1 MNESSSFVAERPGAR
16 WWKVD
21 FHAHSPAS
29 FDFGAA
35 EGKRATAPTSY
46 RDWLLTYMKNGV
58 DVVVVTD
65 HNSHE
70 GIDQA
75 VRELTRLREEQNEDF
90 RELTVIAGVE
100 LTVDGGYHLL
110 AVFDADT
117 PSDHVNGLLYRCG
130 YDAERGSSLGTTKM
144 SFAEAVEEIV
154 AMGGLAIPAHA
165 DTAAGLF
172 EHDERNQ
179 NELAESKHIVAVEV
193 VTAAGQQKALQFGWV
208 VVLGSDAH
216 HLDGSGCP
224 AGIEPKFPGSHYTWV
239 KMESPNLL
247 GIKLALSDGPQSV
260 VPGRL
265 GDPNPNLFTHAVIDK
280 MVVHHAGN
288 VSNYNFG
295 PWMNTVIGGR
305 GVGKSTL
312 IELIRLAMGR
322 FADLPQE
329 LQKDNYWFSP
339 ERVGRNGG
347 SRFWNDTTTIQ
358 VHMRRLN
365 REYKIVWQGSSPER
379 AQITVWNDG
388 EWTPEGGSPR
398 DRFPILV
405 NSQKQIYETSRDPQS
420 LLKAIDD
427 QPSVDFPSWKIRFDS
442 LAGQYRT
449 QRSEIG
455 ELAVRISDEDR
466 LRGELSDLAAEL
478 EEVSRLRDSPEA
490 KEFDH
495 LTELEQAFNHIDDTA
510 SRFER
515 AIEAVLGDF
524 AALDMSDVEET
535 AEQANENDKEVWEPE
550 HFRRTAVSDAYA
562 LAKKAVETLSLSR
575 TRWANAA
582 SASPRTQRLAELQAL
597 LNPDSGD
604 SSSDTVGG
612 DINGVYTRLVESKA
626 RLESTLAEIDQAKAR
641 SERLREEST
650 ETLRE
655 IAEHRSLLTQR
666 RSEMAS
672 LLSEKGLKLEVMAQ
686 ADDSQIEADLR
697 SLTSKPSSFE
707 TVFSPSGLPSV
718 LEHRF
723 KPGRDQRVVSLKRL
737 LKALREKGA
746 DAGELAALKITGI
759 DQRFFSHL
767 KTLDQNRYETDIDL
781 WFPEDFLRVR
791 YQEDGSSGLRE
802 IDQGSP
808 GQKTAALLAV
818 ILRLSNDPLLLDQ
831 PEDDLDNKLISE
843 LVVKTLKKIKS
854 NRQVI
859 VVTHNANVVVN
870 ADAEH
875 VTVLAH
881 GKTPVVEAQGS
892 IQAKDVKKAIC
903 LIMEGGEPALEAR
916 YRRLLG

>member
-1 MNESSSFVAERPGAR
+1 MNETSSFVAERPGAR

-35 EGKRATAPTSY
+35 EGKRATGRTSY

-75 VRELTRLREEQNEDF
+75 VSELALLRDEQAEDF
-90 RELTVIAGVE
+90 RELTIITGVE

-110 AVFDADT
+110 AVFDAGT
-117 PSDHVNGLLYRCG
+117 PSDQVNGLLYRCG

-154 AMGGLAIPAHA
+154 GMGGLAIPAHA

-172 EHDERNQ
+172 KHDVRNQ

-193 VTAAGQQKALQFGWV
+193 VTAAGQQKATQFGWV

-265 GDPNPNLFTHAVIDK
+265 GDPNPNHFTHAVIDK
-280 MVVHHAGN
+280 MIVHHAGEE
-288 VSNYNFG
+288 SSYRFG

-322 FADLPQE
+322 FTDLPQE
-329 LQKDNYWFSP
+329 LQKDNDWYSP

-347 SRFWNDTTTIQ
+347 SRFWNDTTTI
-358 VHMRRLN
+358 HIHIRRLN
-365 REYKIVWQGSSPER
+365 REYKIVWQGSSPDG
-379 AQITVWNDG
+379 AHIAVWNDG

-398 DRFPILV
+398 DRFPLLV
-405 NSQKQIYETSRDPQS
+405 NSQKQIYETARDPQS
-420 LLKAIDD
+420 LLRAIDD
-427 QPSVDFPSWKIRFDS
+427 QPSVDFPSWKITFDS

-449 QRSEIG
+449 QRSELG
-455 ELAVRISDEDR
+455 ELAVKISDEDR

-478 EEVSRLRDSPEA
+478 EQISRLRDSPEA
-490 KEFDH
+490 KEFDR
-495 LTELEQAFNHIDDTA
+495 LTKLEQAFNQLEDTA

-515 AIEAVLGDF
+515 AIESVLSDF
-524 AALDMSDVEET
+524 ATLDT
-535 AEQANENDKEVWEPE
+535 PGANEAARQINEDVDDAWEQE
-550 HFRRTAVSDAYA
+550 HLRRTAISDAYA
-562 LAKKAVETLSLSR
+562 LVKGAAETLSLSR
-575 TRWANAA
+575 TRWDDAA
-582 SASPRTQRLAELQAL
+582 STSPRKHRVAELQAL
-597 LNPDSGD
+597 LNPDPGD
-604 SSSDTVGG
+604 SSTDAAGG
-612 DINGVYTRLVESKA
+612 DINGAYTRLIESKA

-641 SERLREEST
+641 SERLREESK
-650 ETLRE
+650 ETLGE
-655 IAEHRSLLTQR
+655 IAEHRSILTQR
-666 RSEMAS
+666 RSDMAS
-672 LLSEKGLKLEVMAQ
+672 LLSEKGLKLEVLAQ
-686 ADDSQIEADLR
+686 ADDSKVEADLR
-697 SLTSKPSSFE
+697 SLTNKAASFE
-707 TVFSPSGLPSV
+707 AVFGPSGLPSV
-718 LEHRF
+718 LEHRL
-723 KPGRDQRVVSLKRL
+723 KPGRDQRVIL
-737 LKALREKGA
+737 LKSLLKSLRKKGVDA
-746 DAGELAALKITGI
+746 DELAVHNINGI
-759 DQRFFSHL
+759 DQRFFNHL
-767 KTLDQNRYETDIDL
+767 KTLDENRYETDIDL

-791 YQEDGSSGLRE
+791 YQEDGSTSLRE
-802 IDQGSP
+802 IDHGSP

-843 LVVKTLKKIKS
+843 LVVKTLKQIKS

-875 VTVLAH
+875 VTVLTH
-881 GKTPVVEAQGS
+881 GKTPVIEAQGS
-892 IQAKDVKKAIC
+892 IQAHDVKKSIC
-903 LIMEGGEPALEAR
+903 LIMEGGEPALKAR
-916 YRRLLG
+916 YQRLLG